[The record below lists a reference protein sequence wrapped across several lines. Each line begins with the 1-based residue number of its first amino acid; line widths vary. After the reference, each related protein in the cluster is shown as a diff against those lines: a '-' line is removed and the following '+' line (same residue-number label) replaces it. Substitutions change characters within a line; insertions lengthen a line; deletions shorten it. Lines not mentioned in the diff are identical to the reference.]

1 MAVHSKVLSFFNH
14 KGGVG
19 KTTTTLNLGRAL
31 YESGKRVLMID
42 MDPQA
47 NLTQSLGFEEMER
60 SILPFLETDDA
71 KDLPLIRI
79 EEEGFHLIP
88 SALELET
95 AVYSLVGKADGQFKV
110 KAIVENVDGFYDYIL
125 VDCPPSLNI
134 LALNALV
141 ASDEVI
147 IVVDAEKFSLNNL
160 SNVIKTIEGVQN
172 RLNRELQG
180 YRLLINKMDNL
191 VIKKEINKAIRE
203 SFGTKVMQA
212 EIHDRVAVV
221 EATGQNLDV
230 ISYSADSSSA
240 KEYLILAKEVISY
253 HG

>member
-1 MAVHSKVLSFFNH
+1 MAIHSKVLSFFNH

-31 YESGKRVLMID
+31 QKAGKRVLMID

-47 NLTQSLGFEEMER
+47 NLTQSLGYEEIER
-60 SILPFLETDDA
+60 SILKFLETEDVN
-71 KDLPLIRI
+71 DLPLIRI
-79 EEEGFHLIP
+79 EGDSFHLIP
-88 SALELET
+88 SELDLET
-95 AVYSLVGKADGQFKV
+95 AVYSLVGSPEGSFKV
-110 KAIVENVDGFYDYIL
+110 KTIIENVDGYYDYVLI
-125 VDCPPSLNI
+125 DCPPSLNI

-160 SNVIKTIEGVQN
+160 SNVIKTIEGVQK
-172 RLNRELQG
+172 RLNRDLQG

-191 VIKKEINKAIRE
+191 VIKKDINRAIRE
-203 SFGTKVMQA
+203 NFGDRVMNA

-230 ISYSADSSSA
+230 LTYNPDSSSA
-240 KEYLILAKEVISY
+240 KEYLTLAKEVIAN